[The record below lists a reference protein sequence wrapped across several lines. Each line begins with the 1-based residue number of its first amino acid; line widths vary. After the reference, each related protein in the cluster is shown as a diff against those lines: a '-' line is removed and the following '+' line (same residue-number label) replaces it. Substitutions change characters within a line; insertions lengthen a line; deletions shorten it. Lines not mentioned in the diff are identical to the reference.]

1 MKKMIGPMLFLLV
14 ANIVFAQANK
24 KSKYDNGPDDVSV
37 GFKSPWIKE

>member
-1 MKKMIGPMLFLLV
+1 MKKMICLMLFLLV

-24 KSKYDNGPDDVSV
+24 KGKYDDGPDDVPV